1 MRRKEKEITNIKDI
15 ESIIRKSLVCRL
27 AMMDEHEPYI
37 VPLSFGYRD
46 NTLYFHSAKKGKKLD
61 VLKKNNQVC
70 CEFDIDVKI
79 EKADKACKWG
89 IEYKS
94 VIGFGK
100 ASFIKDLESK
110 RKALD
115 IIMKHYSDKSFTY
128 SETDLKKVAIIKVEL
143 QNVTG
148 KQSI

>member
-1 MRRKEKEITNIKDI
+1 MGRKEKEITNRKDI

-70 CEFDIDVKI
+70 CEFDIDLKI
-79 EKADKACKWG
+79 EKADEACEWG

-115 IIMKHYSDKSFTY
+115 IIMEHYSDKSFTY

>member
-1 MRRKEKEITNIKDI
+1 MRRKDQEITNRKDI

-61 VLKKNNQVC
+61 VLKKNNLVC
-70 CEFDIDVKI
+70 CEFDIDLKI
-79 EKADKACKWG
+79 GKADKACKWG

-100 ASFIKDLESK
+100 ASFIKDLKSK

-115 IIMKHYSDKSFTY
+115 IIMEHYSDKSFTY